1 MKRFF
6 TVVAI
11 VAAIV
16 VSTAAFAYV
25 TEGASD
31 AAVGTVQFECTE
43 MPALNFTMPV
53 SKAAEIICLMPES
66 VAGVC
71 YQEYQ
76 AVREK
81 CSRSSAFTHEGVRV
95 QCTGADPSVKIVF
108 SLKGYRLTVSG
119 VSWET
124 LDRMFLFEPKL

>member
-11 VAAIV
+11 MAAIV

-25 TEGASD
+25 TEGAPDSTI
-31 AAVGTVQFECTE
+31 GTVQFECTE

-53 SKAAEIICLMPES
+53 SRAAEIICLMPES
-66 VAGVC
+66 VTGVC
-71 YQEYQ
+71 CQEYQ

-81 CSRSSAFTHEGVRV
+81 IRRSSVFTHEGVQV

-108 SLKGYRLTVSG
+108 SLNGCRLTVSG